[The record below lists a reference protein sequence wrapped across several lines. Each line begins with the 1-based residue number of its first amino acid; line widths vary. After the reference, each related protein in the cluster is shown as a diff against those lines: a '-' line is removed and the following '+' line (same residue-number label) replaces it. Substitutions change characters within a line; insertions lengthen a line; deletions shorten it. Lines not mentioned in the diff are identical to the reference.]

1 MATKAGDLQ
10 QNLVNGGLPATA
22 ASIIANAIANAATPQ
37 YSQTRDLADATPI
50 DQLRLITANTRKYQL
65 TNLDYSSEQPFQDR
79 LSRNPGQFSDT
90 KLDHPYKDAQPASS
104 TPPLSR
110 PSIRGGDYI
119 TVTNDIQDGAVQS
132 TITLNLVQP
141 RGTHLRLNPA
151 SKTVESV
158 EYSTDIPQEQ
168 FLSAAFV
175 EKQNGTQLQIV
186 LKNLQ
191 TLSVRM
197 ADGTTKNILAW
208 VP

>member
-1 MATKAGDLQ
+1 MATNAGDLQ

-22 ASIIANAIANAATPQ
+22 AKIIANAIANAATPQ
-37 YSQTRDLADATPI
+37 YAQTRDLADATPV
-50 DQLRLITANTRKYQL
+50 DQLRLITADTRKYQL

-90 KLDHPYKDAQPASS
+90 KLDHPYKDSQPASP

-119 TVTNDIQDGAVQS
+119 TVTNDIQDGALQS